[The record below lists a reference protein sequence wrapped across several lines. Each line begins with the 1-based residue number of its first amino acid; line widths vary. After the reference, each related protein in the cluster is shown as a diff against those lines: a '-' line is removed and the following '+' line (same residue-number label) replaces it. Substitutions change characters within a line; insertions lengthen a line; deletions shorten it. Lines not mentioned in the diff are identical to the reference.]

1 VYAPHQP
8 WTEDQY
14 EILWQLP
21 LITRFSTTLFLDLT
35 EISTM
40 PDEFIQSIVDQVQSS
55 DFIVFGSLNTSES
68 KYVENNLPQLNAR
81 QILFSATDTCNLF
94 FDTLK
99 LVGRN
104 WAQCAIQLLPPNFR
118 SRDTNLIC
126 AIAAKSLGEG
136 ILSDYRILNFVES
149 NQVLLNG
156 TVLVHANKVVH
167 TPILDSIYHS
177 STNV

>member
-1 VYAPHQP
+1 VIGYLLLAHSQHQVDLITTILNRVATTQCVQFLITAHNSELNYRSWATVYAPHQP

-104 WAQCAIQLLPPNFR
+104 WAQCAI
-118 SRDTNLIC
+118 LI
-126 AIAAKSLGEG
+126 
-136 ILSDYRILNFVES
+136 
-149 NQVLLNG
+149 
-156 TVLVHANKVVH
+156 
-167 TPILDSIYHS
+167 
-177 STNV
+177 